1 MELILVHI
9 TDIHIKTEDDYNIL
23 ESRSEYIV
31 SAINKHIIDAEN
43 TLLILCITGD
53 IAYSGKEE
61 QYLFANIFI
70 SDIISNIKKRYEQL
84 PIQIVVVPGNHDCDF
99 EKEDNV
105 IRESL
110 IKDPGLDI
118 LNTNIIKTCTS
129 VEENY
134 FNFVKEW
141 DSSLALLFSAS
152 NESVFAINGLKYN
165 DISLKFHCFNTAWCS
180 SVNEKPKDMR
190 LMIPD
195 QEDKLEEDIVI
206 TLMHH
211 DESWLKWESAEEWK
225 KYYKN
230 YSDIVL
236 VGHDHAAEIVRKEN
250 YGAAT
255 NYFVKGNQLYDEKY
269 PQQSGFNLLKIDL
282 DSNIERF
289 YTYEWKALQKYF
301 R

>member
-152 NESVFAINGLKYN
+152 NE
-165 DISLKFHCFNTAWCS
+165 
-180 SVNEKPKDMR
+180 
-190 LMIPD
+190 
-195 QEDKLEEDIVI
+195 
-206 TLMHH
+206 
-211 DESWLKWESAEEWK
+211 
-225 KYYKN
+225 
-230 YSDIVL
+230 
-236 VGHDHAAEIVRKEN
+236 
-250 YGAAT
+250 
-255 NYFVKGNQLYDEKY
+255 
-269 PQQSGFNLLKIDL
+269 
-282 DSNIERF
+282 
-289 YTYEWKALQKYF
+289 
-301 R
+301 